1 MDVIRNVYKTPV
13 LLPYLGRTKAE
24 KPNTPTNVRVSGSNL
39 SWSGV
44 QAAYYAVYKDN
55 GINQIASLIGST
67 KDTTFK
73 LNEKG
78 TYFVTALDKKNAE
91 SDLSESVTY

>member
-1 MDVIRNVYKTPV
+1 MYIKPLSYS
-13 LLPYLGRTKAE
+13 PYLGRTIAE

-55 GINQIASLIGST
+55 GINQIASLIGTT

-78 TYFVTALDKKNAE
+78 AYFVTALNKKNAE
-91 SDLSESVTY
+91 SDLSESVNY

>member
-1 MDVIRNVYKTPV
+1 
-13 LLPYLGRTKAE
+13 
-24 KPNTPTNVRVSGSNL
+24 
-39 SWSGV
+39 
-44 QAAYYAVYKDN
+44 VYKDN
-55 GINQIASLIGST
+55 GINQIASLIGTT